1 MTPQLDTVARSLIS
15 EPPLTSPFLRPA
27 AVAEALPWC
36 WTPPPP
42 LQPGCGEDPAALH
55 PSPPLAFHW
64 TQESL
69 GGRGV
74 NDEFV
79 CCPPPSPLVNDGL
92 GGQMRAMGSRMRR
105 RRRHTRKEPFN
116 QKSGKVASG
125 NGRRQ

>member
-27 AVAEALPWC
+27 AVAEALPWSC
-36 WTPPPP
+36 PPPP
-42 LQPGCGEDPAALH
+42 LQPGCGEGPATLH
-55 PSPPLAFHW
+55 PSLPLAFHW

-79 CCPPPSPLVNDGL
+79 CFPPLPPPCKRCA
-92 GGQMRAMGSRMRR
+92 GG
-105 RRRHTRKEPFN
+105 
-116 QKSGKVASG
+116 
-125 NGRRQ
+125 GR